1 MAGGGKVSPRQKMI
15 NMMYLVLTA
24 MLALNVSAEILKA
37 FYLVEE
43 SMVKAGANIDAKN
56 DDLMRAFAKQLKNQK
71 EKTKPFYDK
80 AVEAEKM
87 TKEFVQYVEDLKQQI
102 VTEGGKLSLPE
113 EIREPDGQL
122 VHKADIENHAYLMI
136 SPEGPQKGAELHAKV
151 NETRDGL
158 LKLLTDPKL
167 GSKTLLAEAQRIGE
181 QTDLKAVDEEGTSI
195 TWESSLFE
203 HSPQAA
209 VVTLLTKIQ
218 NDAKNTE
225 AEVLTALFSGITA
238 DEMSFDQLVAKFI
251 PDKSAVSLG
260 EKFTAD
266 VILTAYDSKQQNK
279 VVINGTEYQMENGV
293 VKYETVPNS
302 AGDFKIEGFIEV
314 NGKDGAKNYPFNTG
328 YSVFK
333 GEASISADKMNV
345 LYIGL
350 DNPITIAIPGKNPN
364 DVKASLSGAGSLVNR
379 GGGKYIAKVSKR
391 GDVKIVVTVTEDGK
405 SKTYQAPFRVRSIPK
420 PEARLGTL
428 ESGTH
433 SSGAVKAQPGVYGT
447 LGEGFAYEGVKYK
460 IISYL
465 FVYSP
470 KRGDAVIVQG
480 QGTAL
485 PPQAKSIVSRARS
498 GDRIIIDNIQ
508 ATGPDGKRNLS
519 PLVITVR

>member
-24 MLALNVSAEILKA
+24 MLALNVSAGILKA
-37 FYLVEE
+37 FYLVEQ
-43 SMVKAGANIDAKN
+43 SMVKAGANIDSKN
-56 DDLMRAFAKQLKNQK
+56 DDILRVFAKQYGNQP

-80 AVEAEKM
+80 AKEADKI
-87 TKEFVQYVEDLKQQI
+87 TKDFVQYVEDLKQQV
-102 VTEGGKLSLPE
+102 VTKDGKITNQE
-113 EIREPDGQL
+113 EIRAEDGQL
-122 VHKADIENHAYLMI
+122 VSRDDIETHALLMI
-136 SPEGPQKGAELHAKV
+136 SPKGPQKGPELKAKV
-151 NETRDGL
+151 NEARTSLLAL
-158 LKLLTDPKL
+158 LKPFKALDT
-167 GSKTLLAEAQRIGE
+167 EAKRIDE
-181 QTDLKAVDEEGTSI
+181 QTDLRAEDPEGPI
-195 TWESSLFE
+195 TWESELFE

-225 AEVLTALFSGITA
+225 AEILTALLTGITA
-238 DEMSFDQLVAKFI
+238 DEISFDMLVAKFI

-314 NGKDGAKNYPFNTG
+314 NGKDGAKKYDFNTG

-364 DVKASLSGAGSLVNR
+364 DVKASLSGAGSLANR

-447 LGEGFAYEGVKYK
+447 LGEGFAYEGVKYR
-460 IISYL
+460 INSYL

-470 KRGDAVIVQG
+470 RRGDAVIVQG

-508 ATGPDGKRNLS
+508 ASGPDGKRNLS

>member
-56 DDLMRAFAKQLKNQK
+56 DDLMKAFAKQLKNQK
-71 EKTKPFYDK
+71 EKTEPFYNK
-80 AVEAEKM
+80 AQEAEKI

-102 VTEGGKLSLPE
+102 ITHDGKITNPE
-113 EIREPDGQL
+113 DIREEDGQL
-122 VHKADIENHAYLMI
+122 VHKSDIEIHAYMMI
-136 SPEGPQKGAELHAKV
+136 SPEGPQKGKELKEKV
-151 NETRDGL
+151 NVTRDGL
-158 LKLLTDPKL
+158 LNLLKPFKPL
-167 GSKTLLAEAQRIGE
+167 EAEAQRIGG
-181 QTDLKAVDEEGTSI
+181 QTDLKAIDPEGPI
-195 TWESSLFE
+195 TWESELFE

-218 NDAKNTE
+218 NDAKNTC

-238 DEMSFDQLVAKFI
+238 EDVSFDMLVAKFI

-293 VKYETVPNS
+293 VKYEVTPNS
-302 AGDFKIEGFIEV
+302 AGDFKVEGFIEV

-364 DVKASLSGAGSLVNR
+364 DVKASLSGAGSLVNK

-405 SKTYQAPFRVRSIPK
+405 SKTYSAPFRVRSIPK

-447 LGEGFAYEGVKYK
+447 LGEGFAYEGVKYTIK
-460 IISYL
+460 SYL

-470 KRGDAVIVQG
+470 KRGDAVLVPG
-480 QGTAL
+480 AGTAL
-485 PPQAKSIVSRARS
+485 PPQAKSILSRARS
-498 GDRIIIDNIQ
+498 GDRIIIDNIE

>member
-1 MAGGGKVSPRQKMI
+1 MAGGGKISPRQKMI

-43 SMVKAGANIDAKN
+43 SMVKAGKNIDAKN
-56 DDLMRAFAKQLKNQK
+56 EDIMRAFAKQMKNQP

-80 AVEAEKM
+80 AKDAEKI
-87 TKEFVQYVEDLKQQI
+87 TADFVKYVEDLKQEI
-102 VTEGGKLSLPE
+102 ITDGGKITDQN
-113 EIREPDGQL
+113 EIRDPDGQL
-122 VHKADIENHAYLMI
+122 VHRTDIETHAFIMI
-136 SPEGPQKGAELHAKV
+136 SPEGPEKGKELHEKV
-151 NETRDGL
+151 NATRNSL
-158 LKLLTDPKL
+158 LSVLKPFKP
-167 GSKTLLAEAQRIGE
+167 LASEAKRIDQ
-181 QTDLKAVDEEGTSI
+181 QTDLRAENPEGTAA
-195 TWESSLFE
+195 TWESELFE

-238 DEMSFDQLVAKFI
+238 EDVSFDMLVAKFI
-251 PDKSAVSLG
+251 PDKAAVSAG
-260 EKFTAD
+260 EEFTAD
-266 VILTAYDSKQQNK
+266 VILTAYDSKQNNK
-279 VVINGTEYQMENGV
+279 VFINGEEYQMENGV
-293 VKYETVPNS
+293 VKYKKSTSTP
-302 AGDFKIEGFIEV
+302 GDYKIKGYIEV
-314 NGKDGAKNYPFNTG
+314 NSKDGVKKYDFEKE

-364 DVKASLSGAGSLVNR
+364 DVKASLSGAGSLINK
-379 GGGKYIAKVSKR
+379 GGGKYIARVSKR
-391 GDVKIVVTVTEDGK
+391 GDCKIVVSVTENGK
-405 SKTYQAPFRVRSIPK
+405 SKTYQSPFRVRSIPK
-420 PEARLGTL
+420 PEATLGTL

-433 SSGAVKAQPGVYGT
+433 SAGAIKAQPGVYGT
-447 LGEGFAYEGVKYK
+447 LGEGFAYEGVKYS
-460 IISYL
+460 INSYL

-470 KRGDAVIVQG
+470 KRGDAIMVQG

-485 PPQAKSIVSRARS
+485 PGQARSIVGRIRS

-519 PLVITVR
+519 PLVITCR